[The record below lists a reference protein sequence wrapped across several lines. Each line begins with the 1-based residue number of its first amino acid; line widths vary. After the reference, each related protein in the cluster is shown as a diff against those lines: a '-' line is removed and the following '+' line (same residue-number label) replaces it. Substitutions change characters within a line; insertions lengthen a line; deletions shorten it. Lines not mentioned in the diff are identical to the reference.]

1 MRTLFLVVRAKK
13 YIAVTLGMAAL
24 LCICFLSSVYA
35 KDAESETVRVG
46 YYENEVFQEGA
57 GENLVKTGYAY
68 EYYLKLSEYTGWRYE
83 YVYGGFGELYQKFLD
98 GEIDML
104 AGLARTEERKRVIG
118 YPERP
123 MGSETYNIV
132 KHSDDDSITTS
143 YGTLTGKKIGVLDSA
158 MVEVLER
165 FLKEHDIAGEISK
178 YPDHGSLL
186 KAFDEGDIDAMVA
199 ESDGTAQREK
209 AKLLYAFGSS
219 DYYLCVT
226 KGRPDLLDRLNDAQ
240 EQIFIEEPNYINS
253 LAIKYY
259 SSSLSG
265 RTMSEDEIEWLNSHD
280 ELKVGYFNNYL
291 PYSDTGADGEVT
303 GLISELLPKMLTEL
317 DASGLRVS
325 YKGYDDYDEMTGD
338 INEGVIDV
346 AFPVGGGLYY
356 SERNGIYQSNAVFSS
371 SSELVCKGEFNK
383 DKEKSFAV
391 NKNNSMQYYYILT
404 WYPGA
409 EIKFYSSIEECL
421 NAVEFGE
428 VSATTLN
435 GLRANDFLKGSRYDS
450 LSMKQLNH
458 PDARSFGVRIGNRG
472 LLRILDRGIA
482 LVGEDYLQNLPYRYT
497 DRLYSYTTMDFL
509 RDNTLPISV
518 MAMTAAAIIF
528 ILAMRSSRRKKKEME
543 ERLALSEKL
552 IEQQQYREEQ
562 NRILS
567 EALKTAE
574 GANRAKTAFLSNM
587 SHEIRTPMNA
597 IIGLDS
603 LALRDETLKQETR
616 EYLEKIGDS
625 AEHLLGLINDILDM
639 SRIESGRLV
648 IRSEEFSFSAM
659 LEQINTM
666 VMAQCS
672 EKGLVYKCSVAEGI
686 SDYYIGDDM
695 KLKQVLINILGN
707 AVKFTDA
714 PGDVEM
720 KIDRLASFEDQT
732 TIRFVIKDTGIG
744 MDETFIP
751 RIFDAFTQENSSRD
765 NRYGSTGLGM
775 AITKNIVDIMN
786 GTIEVSSKKGE
797 GTVFTVTLTLKNCE
811 PQKNSTG
818 SMEKKKAG
826 LEGRNVL
833 FAEDVEI
840 NAEIMKEL
848 LSVKNINIDHA
859 TDGELALKMFSE
871 SGEGY
876 YDAILMDIRMPE
888 MDGLEAAA
896 AIRKL
901 DRSDAKKVPIIAM
914 TANAFDED
922 VQRSLQ
928 VGMNAHLSKPIEPD
942 RLYQTMEELIW
953 EYRGH

>member
-1 MRTLFLVVRAKK
+1 MRTLFWERVKL
-13 YIAVTLGMAAL
+13 YIEVSLITAL
-24 LCICFLSSVYA
+24 LFCAGFINSVYA
-35 KDAESETVRVG
+35 KDPDAETIRVG

-57 GENLVKTGYAY
+57 GEDLVKTGYAY

-104 AGLARTEERKRVIG
+104 AGLARTEERKSIIG

-123 MGSETYNIV
+123 MGSESYNIV

-143 YGTLTGKKIGVLDSA
+143 YGTLAGKKIGVLDSA

-165 FLKEHDIAGEISK
+165 FLKEHEIPAEMFK

-219 DYYLCVT
+219 DYYMCVA
-226 KGRPDLLDRLNDAQ
+226 KGRPDLLDRLNSAQ

-265 RTMSEDEIEWLNSHD
+265 RTMSEDEKEWLNSHD
-280 ELKVGYFNNYL
+280 ELVVGYFNNYL
-291 PYSDTGADGEVT
+291 PYSDTGSDGEVT
-303 GLISELLPKMLTEL
+303 GLISELIPKILTEL
-317 DASGLRVS
+317 DAPGLKVS
-325 YKGYDDYDEMTGD
+325 YRGYDDYDEMTAD
-338 INEGVIDV
+338 INSGVIDT
-346 AFPVGGGLYY
+346 AFPVGGGLYF
-356 SERNGIYQSNAVFSS
+356 SEKNGIYQSNAVFSS
-371 SSELVCKGEFNK
+371 SSELIYKGEFSRE
-383 DKEKSFAV
+383 KEKCFAV
-391 NKNNSMQYYYILT
+391 NKNNSMQYYYILI
-404 WYPGA
+404 WYPEA

-421 NAVEFGE
+421 NAVESGE

-472 LLRILDRGIA
+472 LLRLLDRGIA
-482 LVGEDYLQNLPYRYT
+482 LTGEDYLQNLPYRYT
-497 DRLYSYTTMDFL
+497 DRLYSYTAMDFVK
-509 RDNTLPISV
+509 DNTVPISIV
-518 MAMTAAAIIF
+518 AMTAAGIIF
-528 ILAMRSSRRKKKEME
+528 ILALRSSRIKKKEME

-603 LALRDETLKQETR
+603 LALRDETLKTETR

-625 AEHLLGLINDILDM
+625 AEHLLGLINDILDV
-639 SRIESGRLV
+639 SRIESGKLV

-672 EKGLVYKCSVAEGI
+672 EKGLVYECSVAEGI
-686 SDYYIGDDM
+686 GDYYIGDDM

-707 AVKFTDA
+707 AIKFTDA
-714 PGDVEM
+714 PGEVEL
-720 KIDRLASFEDQT
+720 KIDKLASFEDQT

-744 MDETFIP
+744 MDESFIP
-751 RIFDAFTQENSSRD
+751 SIFDAFTQENSNRN

-786 GTIEVSSKKGE
+786 GTIDVASKKGE

-811 PQKNSTG
+811 HQKSATG
-818 SMEKKKAG
+818 LMERKKAG
-826 LEGRNVL
+826 LEGRNIL

-848 LSVKNINIDHA
+848 LTVKNINIDHA

-871 SGEGY
+871 SSEGY
-876 YDAILMDIRMPE
+876 YDAILMDIRMPK

-901 DRSDAKKVPIIAM
+901 ERTDAKKVPIIAM

-928 VGMNAHLSKPIEPD
+928 VGMNAHLSKPIEPE

-953 EYRGH
+953 EYRGD